1 MKTKSSN
8 INVTKMAK
16 AQTYQCPVTA
26 TLSVIGGRWKP
37 ILLWTLSNGSKRFGQ
52 LDAIITGISR
62 KILTE
67 QLKELETSGLI
78 IRTQYNETPPRVE
91 YALSEKG
98 KTLKPV
104 MKAMCEWGTTH
115 VMETNSKSKVK
126 KI

>member
-1 MKTKSSN
+1 MPQ
-8 INVTKMAK
+8 AK
-16 AQTYQCPVTA
+16 RYECPVTA

-52 LDAIITGISR
+52 LDAIIAGISR

-67 QLKELETSGLI
+67 QLKELESSGLI

-104 MKAMCEWGTTH
+104 MKAMSEWGSIH
-115 VMETNSKSKVK
+115 VLDGKSCAKEKGSKRQFL
-126 KI
+126 

>member
-98 KTLKPV
+98 KTLKPL